1 MRIPL
6 RTRARVALN
15 GFFRREDG
23 NIALEAVIITPILF
37 WAYMALFVIFD
48 AYRQH
53 SINQKAAYTIGDM
66 VSREDR
72 ALTGAYMTGARSLFD
87 SLARSAE
94 PSTVRITSVWFDAA
108 NNRYVCDWSESIG
121 AIGDATVRQVET
133 WDTLLPVMPN
143 FERITVVETWTR
155 YVAPFSIGIGDHD
168 IHNFIFTRPRRAPA
182 ITWED
187 NSAACA

>member
-1 MRIPL
+1 MHIPFHI
-6 RTRARVALN
+6 RARTALG
-15 GFFRREDG
+15 GFFRKEDG
-23 NIALEAVIITPILF
+23 NVALEAVIIAPILF

-121 AIGDATVRQVET
+121 SVGDATIKQVEN
-133 WDTLLPVMPN
+133 WDTHLPVMPN

-155 YVAPFSIGIGDHD
+155 YVAPFSIGIADHD

-187 NSAACA
+187 TSAACV

>member
-72 ALTGAYMTGARSLFD
+72 ALTGAYMTGARSLVD

>member
-1 MRIPL
+1 MSQPLHKRCRRVL
-6 RTRARVALN
+6 RTFA
-15 GFFRREDG
+15 RREDG
-23 NIALEAVIITPILF
+23 NIALETLIIVPILF
-37 WAYMALFVIFD
+37 WAYLALFVIFD

-72 ALTGAYMTGARSLFD
+72 ALTPAYMTGTRNLFD
-87 SLARSAE
+87 SLARSAT
-94 PSTVRITSVWFDAA
+94 PSSVRVTSVWFDAA
-108 NNRYVCDWSESIG
+108 NNLYVCDWSESIG
-121 AIGDATVRQVET
+121 TVVDASITQVEN
-133 WDTLLPVMPN
+133 WDTILPVMPN

-155 YVAPFSIGIGDHD
+155 YEAPFNIGIADHD

-187 NSAACA
+187 ASANCA